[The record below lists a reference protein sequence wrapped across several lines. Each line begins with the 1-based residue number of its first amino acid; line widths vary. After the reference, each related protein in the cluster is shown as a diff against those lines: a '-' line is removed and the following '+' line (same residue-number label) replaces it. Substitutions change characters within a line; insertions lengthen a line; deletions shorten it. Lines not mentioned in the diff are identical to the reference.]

1 MAGDVKPK
9 AIPKTIVE
17 MLAIITETMAP
28 KIYTWMPTEVSEMVS
43 KLVYNLRKRL
53 TTYWYRG
60 EITPPS
66 Y

>member
-28 KIYTWMPTEVSEMVS
+28 EIMVPTGFFFD
-43 KLVYNLRKRL
+43 L
-53 TTYWYRG
+53 TTNPLG
-60 EITPPS
+60 NNQS
-66 Y
+66 LG

>member
-53 TTYWYRG
+53 TTY
-60 EITPPS
+60 
-66 Y
+66 

>member
-28 KIYTWMPTEVSEMVS
+28 EIMVPTGFF
-43 KLVYNLRKRL
+43 L
-53 TTYWYRG
+53 TLQPIPWVTTNPLG
-60 EITPPS
+60 NNQS
-66 Y
+66 LG